1 MMNVL
6 GEPID
11 EAGPIKAKEHSSIYR
26 QPPRFEE
33 LATGIERLET
43 GIKII
48 DLIAPILKGNRARE
62 SLNAICAN

>member
-11 EAGPIKAKEHSSIYR
+11 EAGPINAKEHASIYS
-26 QPPRFEE
+26 QPPRFED

-48 DLIAPILKGNRARE
+48 DLIAPILKGGKV
-62 SLNAICAN
+62 